1 MTHMTREQVEH
12 HFPSID
18 ERCRSLGIDMA
29 KSPIPVVPAAHYQ
42 CGGVVTDMKAE
53 TDIANLFAIGEV
65 ACTGLHGA
73 NRLASNSLLEAAVF
87 AKEAAMVAKDRLGA
101 VTLVNELPAW
111 DEGTASE
118 PDEQVVIKQIWDE
131 VRRFMWNYVGIVRTN
146 RRLLRARKRIDLVQE
161 EIQTYYWDFKLTGDL
176 VELRNLATVAEL
188 VVECAL
194 RRHESRGLH
203 YNADYPEPDTRFLRD
218 TVLKRR
224 W

>member
-1 MTHMTREQVEH
+1 
-12 HFPSID
+12 
-18 ERCRSLGIDMA
+18 
-29 KSPIPVVPAAHYQ
+29 
-42 CGGVVTDMKAE
+42 
-53 TDIANLFAIGEV
+53 
-65 ACTGLHGA
+65 
-73 NRLASNSLLEAAVF
+73 
-87 AKEAAMVAKDRLGA
+87 
-101 VTLVNELPAW
+101 
-111 DEGTASE
+111 
-118 PDEQVVIKQIWDE
+118 
-131 VRRFMWNYVGIVRTN
+131 
-146 RRLLRARKRIDLVQE
+146 LLRARKRIDLVQE